1 MILKFEKL
9 VLQKKALVVTAFVFA
24 SIFIHLVAFAE
35 DKLPFP
41 VSTDYRDLPTT
52 ALIETNKGPI
62 EIRFYRNEAPITV
75 KNFEYLGLKNYYKD
89 LTFHRHLPGFVI
101 QGGDPKGD
109 GSGGP
114 GYSLP
119 PEFSKIPHM
128 RGTVGMARF
137 DDEVNVERRSNGSQF
152 YICFDESPHLDGL
165 YTVFAEVISGIENA
179 EDLRPGDKITG
190 VRFPKNK

>member
-1 MILKFEKL
+1 MNLNFGNFGL
-9 VLQKKALVVTAFVFA
+9 LKKAAIVTALVFA
-24 SIFIHLVAFAE
+24 STLVSIVAFGE

-41 VSTDYRDLPTT
+41 VPTDYQTLPTT
-52 ALIETNKGPI
+52 ALIETTKGPI
-62 EIRFYRNEAPITV
+62 EIRFYRKEAPVTV

-89 LTFHRHLPGFVI
+89 LTFHRYLPGFVI

-165 YTVFAEVISGIENA
+165 YSVFAEVISGIENA
-179 EDLRPGDKITG
+179 EALRPGDKITG
-190 VRFPKNK
+190 VRFPKK